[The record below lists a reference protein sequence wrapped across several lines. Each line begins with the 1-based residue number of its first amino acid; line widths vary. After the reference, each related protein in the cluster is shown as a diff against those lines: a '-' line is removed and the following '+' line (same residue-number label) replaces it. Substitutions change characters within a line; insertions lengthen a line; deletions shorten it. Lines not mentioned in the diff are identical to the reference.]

1 MVSKRKEFFKEKLE
15 FFLFFFFFFF
25 IKIIYIEDA
34 LFVEIQFL

>member
-15 FFLFFFFFFF
+15 FFLFFFFFLK
-25 IKIIYIEDA
+25 KIIYIEDA